1 MSLFDEVYFG
11 NTLQSW
17 VIALGV
23 VIGTTIL
30 LSIFKRI
37 VVHRLAVLAQKTT
50 TDIDDLFVD
59 LLHRTRIYFLFA
71 AALYAGSHVL
81 TMNRDVADIR
91 RTVVIL
97 LLLFQSAVWGN
108 GLIAYFLGKMA
119 RTRLGGDSAGTTTVA
134 ALSFISKIVL
144 WSIVLLLALENFGFD
159 VTALVAGLGVT
170 GIAVALALQNILGD
184 LFASLSIVLDR
195 PFVIGDYIV
204 VDALQ
209 GTVERIG
216 LKTTRVR
223 SLSGEQIIF
232 SNTDLLKSRVRN
244 FKRMQE
250 RRIAYTF
257 GVTYQ
262 TTEEQLAAIPNIVRE
277 IVKAQPDV
285 RFDRAHFQSFGEF
298 ALTFE
303 VVYIVT
309 KADYTLSMD
318 VQQAINLAL
327 LRRFREEGISFASPT
342 RTVVVRQERKQR
354 RTRRIPPK
362 A

>member
-1 MSLFDEVYFG
+1 MNFFDEVYFG
-11 NTLQSW
+11 NTLHSW
-17 VIALGV
+17 VTALV
-23 VIGTTIL
+23 VAIGATIL
-30 LSIFKRI
+30 LSIVKRI
-37 VVHRLAVLAQKTT
+37 VVHRLGILAQKTT
-50 TDIDDLFVD
+50 TDIDDLVVD
-59 LLHRTRIYFLFA
+59 LLNRTRIYFLFA
-71 AALYAGSHVL
+71 IGLYAGSHVL
-81 TMNRDVADIR
+81 AMNSDVGDIR

-108 GLIAYFLGKMA
+108 GLIAYLLGKMA
-119 RTRLGGDSAGTTTVA
+119 RTRLGGDSAGNTTVT

-144 WSIVLLLALENFGFD
+144 WSVVLLLALENLGFD

-184 LFASLSIVLDR
+184 LFASLSIVLDK

-209 GTVERIG
+209 GTVEHIG

-232 SNTDLLKSRVRN
+232 SNADLLRSRVRN

-250 RRIAYTF
+250 RRVAFTF

-262 TTEEQLAAIPNIVRE
+262 TTEAQLAAIPNIVRE
-277 IVKAQPDV
+277 TISTQPDV

-298 ALTFE
+298 ALLFE

-309 KADYTLSMD
+309 KPDYAVFMD
-318 VQQAINLAL
+318 IQQAINLAL
-327 LRRFREEGISFASPT
+327 LRRFRTEGISFAYPT
-342 RTVVVRQERKQR
+342 RTLVVHQDSAKGPVRRSSRK
-354 RTRRIPPK
+354 